1 MTILSTRVFWSQRL
15 QEKVIITPCGVGL
28 LFVPY
33 LKYLGITSTRFKMDF
48 LDLLEMIHNPIGCPA
63 FSFELTIFESLYGA
77 GLQGLLVYIP
87 PRSRDI
93 RFDSLAKVARSRD
106 SLFSQISQ
114 KEAGGYAPRNG
125 LLPRFQVNQQS
136 RKPTKKNYRKML

>member
-1 MTILSTRVFWSQRL
+1 MTILRTRVFWSQRL
-15 QEKVIITPCGVGL
+15 SEKVIITPCGVGL

-33 LKYLGITSTRFKMDF
+33 LKYLGITSTRFKTDC
-48 LDLLEMIHNPIGCPA
+48 LDLLEMIHNPIGCQPFPLSWQFLRA
-63 FSFELTIFESLYGA
+63 YNA
-77 GLQGLLVYIP
+77 GLQGFLVYIP

-106 SLFSQISQ
+106 SLFSHISQ

-125 LLPRFQVNQQS
+125 LLPRFQVN
-136 RKPTKKNYRKML
+136 